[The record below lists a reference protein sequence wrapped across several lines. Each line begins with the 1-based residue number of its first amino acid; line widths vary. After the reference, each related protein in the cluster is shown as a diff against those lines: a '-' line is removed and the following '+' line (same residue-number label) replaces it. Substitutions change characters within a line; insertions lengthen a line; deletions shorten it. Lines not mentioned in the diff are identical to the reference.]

1 MRLQKH
7 WPPTWI
13 STCKILSQ
21 TCGHSG
27 SSWFLKHPMKLEEKK
42 KKFSASV
49 KLSTIQK
56 SCSHN
61 FLLENFPP
69 PPPQKKTRTHT
80 HRNTPQHPQDP
91 GWNRTP
97 KNRTTGEATLEI
109 SRHRMDRPWIAF
121 NGAWGLRWYVE
132 PMNAAQHL
140 EVAKKKWWGNSGKSL
155 QHERKTYMYIRLR
168 SANKN
173 VELILLRISYC
184 TDSWLINYV
193 LPHFFSFFLFLFCGF
208 ERNRTLLESYMRHQ
222 GSGKFRIGV

>member
-80 HRNTPQHPQDP
+80 HRNTPQHLKIQDETEHLKIEQRGKP
-91 GWNRTP
+91 RLKFPAIG
-97 KNRTTGEATLEI
+97 
-109 SRHRMDRPWIAF
+109 WIAHGSPSTEPEGSVDMWSQWMQRSTWKWRKK
-121 NGAWGLRWYVE
+121 NGGE
-132 PMNAAQHL
+132 
-140 EVAKKKWWGNSGKSL
+140 
-155 QHERKTYMYIRLR
+155 I
-168 SANKN
+168 
-173 VELILLRISYC
+173 
-184 TDSWLINYV
+184 
-193 LPHFFSFFLFLFCGF
+193 
-208 ERNRTLLESYMRHQ
+208 Q
-222 GSGKFRIGV
+222 GSPSSTKEKHICILDLGVPTRMSNLFY